1 MRELPVGIN
10 NNAAT
15 FTEAYKGV
23 EDEMARL
30 ELTALSMMLSSNKT
44 VRYLIRALTG
54 IEPDKISTYAVYIY
68 QHLTQVQTTNLLAI
82 DIGPNGMMEF
92 LASLKDK
99 E

>member
-54 IEPDKISTYAVYIY
+54 IESDKISTYAAYIY
-68 QHLTQVQTTNLLAI
+68 QHLIQDQTINLLAM

-92 LASLKDK
+92 LASLKD
-99 E
+99 EE